1 MKIRLDNFILKS
13 IFLFMDNRVDQWNLV
28 SCSQDVY
35 QFFSFFWKKYLEEYH
50 DKVFHHQQEV
60 KTWFQY
66 FKNDDW
72 IGIQYLE
79 TLDIYNLHPEIVR
92 IGLLIA
98 IQHLNPLKVRYMLL
112 HNADNI
118 EEAIHQLQ
126 TQSKQ
131 KTQSTDNSKKSNAIC
146 QIYYWLLFYQSMI
159 LQKRH
164 LRLIS

>member
-1 MKIRLDNFILKS
+1 MN
-13 IFLFMDNRVDQWNLV
+13 NWVDQWNLV

-50 DKVFHHQQEV
+50 DRVFHHQQEI
-60 KTWFQY
+60 KTWFRY
-66 FKNDDW
+66 VNNDDW
-72 IGIQYLE
+72 IGIHYLE
-79 TLDIYNLHPEIVR
+79 TLDIYNLHPELAR
-92 IGLLIA
+92 LGLLIA
-98 IQHLNPLKVRYMLL
+98 IQQLNPQKVRYMLE

-126 TQSKQ
+126 KQSQ
-131 KTQSTDNSKKSNAIC
+131 QNNSNAIC